1 MVSSLRQSIF
11 GKIFHRRFADNFFE
25 NTKTF
30 AASDAG
36 AFRDLF
42 QQIVVNRHNLVS
54 HKDSSLLINFKW
66 IWDDSYINTDNSACT
81 K

>member
-54 HKDSSLLINFKW
+54 HKDPSLLINFK
-66 IWDDSYINTDNSACT
+66 
-81 K
+81 